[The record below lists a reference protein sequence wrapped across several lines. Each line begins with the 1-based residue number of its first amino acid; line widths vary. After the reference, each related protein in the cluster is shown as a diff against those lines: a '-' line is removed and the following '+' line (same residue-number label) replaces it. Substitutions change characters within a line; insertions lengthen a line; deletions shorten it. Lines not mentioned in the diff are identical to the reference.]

1 MKISELAKRA
11 KINPHT
17 LRYYEK
23 QGLFRPSLRTAN
35 NYRDYSEDDLL
46 TALFIK
52 RCKESGFSLDDT
64 AKLLAI
70 KDDKRQHICAEAK
83 NITTHKIH
91 QITEQIKQLQHMQS
105 TLKDLA
111 QYCCGGNE
119 SAEFCSI
126 ISGLEGQS

>member
-1 MKISELAKRA
+1 MKISELAKRTQ
-11 KINPHT
+11 ISSHT

-35 NYRDYSEDDLL
+35 NYRDYSEDDVL
-46 TALFIK
+46 TAQFIK

-70 KDDKRQHICAEAK
+70 KDDKRQHVCAEAK
-83 NITTHKIH
+83 NITTSKIQ
-91 QITEQIKQLQHMQS
+91 QIAEQIKQLQQMQS
-105 TLKDLA
+105 TLKNLA
-111 QYCCGGNE
+111 QYCCGGDE

-126 ISGLEGQS
+126 ISGLEGQH